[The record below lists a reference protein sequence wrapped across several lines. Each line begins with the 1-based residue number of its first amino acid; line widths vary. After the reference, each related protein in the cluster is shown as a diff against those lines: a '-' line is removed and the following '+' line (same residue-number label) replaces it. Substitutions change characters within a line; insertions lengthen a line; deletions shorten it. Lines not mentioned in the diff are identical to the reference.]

1 MRTGRA
7 RARPVRISG
16 RGGRPEGRPP
26 RPDPVL
32 SCGHGR
38 LSVSGAQSRP
48 NHRVYIEAL
57 RRLTPEQR
65 LLKAFELTD
74 MSRALFRDG
83 LRARFPQASDAELER
98 IYLERLEKCHNRR
111 S

>member
-1 MRTGRA
+1 MA
-7 RARPVRISG
+7 A
-16 RGGRPEGRPP
+16 PP
-26 RPDPVL
+26 LAAPK
-32 SCGHGR
+32 
-38 LSVSGAQSRP
+38 ARP

-83 LRARFPQASDAELER
+83 LRARFPQASDVELEH